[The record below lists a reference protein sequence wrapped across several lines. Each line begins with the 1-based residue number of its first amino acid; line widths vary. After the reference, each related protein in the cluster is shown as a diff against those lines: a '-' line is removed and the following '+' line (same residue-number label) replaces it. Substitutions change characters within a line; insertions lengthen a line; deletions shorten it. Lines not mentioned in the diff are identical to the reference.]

1 MSQSSQGSEPRTP
14 SKQMSAGAPSFYP
27 GSVADESVLDNALLD
42 AITNIDSTF
51 DFDFNDNASIDSSL
65 GGGGASSNSG
75 TASAAPQSALNTSSF
90 YGQFPNNS
98 TDPVSIPGTQTV
110 DGRHSSFTS
119 QHSHSPTSP
128 VVPAGNSSFI
138 MNQVRAKS

>member
-42 AITNIDSTF
+42 AINIDSTF

-75 TASAAPQSALNTSSF
+75 TASAVPQSALNTSSF
-90 YGQFPNNS
+90 YGQFPNS

-128 VVPAGNSSFI
+128 VVPAGNSTFI